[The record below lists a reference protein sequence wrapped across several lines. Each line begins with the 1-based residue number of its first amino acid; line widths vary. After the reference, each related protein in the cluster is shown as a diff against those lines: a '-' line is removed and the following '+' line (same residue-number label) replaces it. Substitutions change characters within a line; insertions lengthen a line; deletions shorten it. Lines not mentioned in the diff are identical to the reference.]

1 MMNVQGED
9 VMALLE
15 TLRSDSNTSDFQVQ
29 DYDGSRLLLIG
40 SFDLMYYHEVEIEF
54 ESTAYIELPSIFD
67 YPRLRIATADESQR
81 LRFLDLSPPEKLY
94 AIDTDPDLQGRTF
107 YVAAES
113 VRARRCMVYH
123 YQREDLK
130 EGEEIAPWVK

>member
-1 MMNVQGED
+1 MMDVEGED

-15 TLRSDSNTSDFQVQ
+15 SLRSSSNTTDFEVNT
-29 DYDGSRLLLIG
+29 YDGSRLLIVG
-40 SFDLMYYHEVEIEF
+40 SFDLTYYHEVEIEF
-54 ESTAYIELPSIFD
+54 ESVAYIELPTLFD
-67 YPRLRIATADESQR
+67 RPRLRIATAEESER
-81 LRFLDLSPPEKLY
+81 LRYLDLSPPEKLY
-94 AIDTDPDLQGRTF
+94 AIDTDPDTEDRTF

-130 EGEEIAPWVK
+130 EGEEIAPWVE